1 MRELDHPLISREQTA
16 LRKRVV
22 QFLKMALSVQRTSN
36 IIFLCGGNDETHMRM
51 CFKEYC
57 KDNLP
62 EYDVFL
68 PESAMGGIFSD
79 GLEEP
84 FDLADF
90 EELVGEVSHA
100 IVVFPEGPGSCAETG
115 YFSAI
120 QTMAQKCILVLDH
133 NRQKDD
139 SFISLGPAKKISDSS
154 IFYPTISLDYSEPN
168 FDDIAERVRIRK
180 TRRTKK
186 LLKLEKFSDLSTYEI
201 AATLDAIVRICT
213 IATYEDI
220 RYLMASIFRNQYS
233 APKVRKTLCLLLGS
247 EYLTSVGQYGHLAS
261 NLEKTQ
267 LATVRDGFKTDYAE
281 LRLQLTAMYQDC
293 DEEFLQLIEA
303 S

>member
-1 MRELDHPLISREQTA
+1 
-16 LRKRVV
+16 
-22 QFLKMALSVQRTSN
+22 
-36 IIFLCGGNDETHMRM
+36 M
-51 CFKEYC
+51 CFREYC

-62 EYDVFL
+62 EFDVFL
-68 PESAMGGIFSD
+68 PESAMGGIYSED
-79 GLEEP
+79 LDEP

-100 IVVFPEGPGSCAETG
+100 IIVFPEGPGSCAETG

-120 QTMAQKCILVLDH
+120 QSMAQKCILVLDH

-154 IFYPTISLDYSEPN
+154 IFYPTISLDYADPQ
-168 FDDIAERVRIRK
+168 FDDIAERIRVRRTRK
-180 TRRTKK
+180 TKK
-186 LLKLEKFSDLSTYEI
+186 FLALEKFSELSTYEI

-220 RYLMASIFRNQYS
+220 RYLIASIFRNRYS
-233 APKVRKTLCLLLGS
+233 TPKMRKTLSLLLGS
-247 EYLTSVGQYGHLAS
+247 EYLTLVGQYGHFAG
-261 NLEKTQ
+261 NPEKMQ
-267 LATVRDGFKTDYAE
+267 LATVRDGFRRDETE
-281 LRLQLTAMYQDC
+281 LRLSLTTMYQDC

-303 S
+303 SRNVD